1 MSNWSTE
8 SFRPPSDNSSYF
20 GHVRK
25 DEAEKI
31 RAEVNQQVR
40 NEANIAIHNIVTQ
53 KDAEIAKLVEQIDEL
68 KAASKKPEPEIIDA
82 GTPPEYTKGV
92 ISATF
97 SESEDIQIINN
108 ALYRAIKYGQLTEDE
123 LKDENLERLRAIV
136 LSWKEFFEEYKWK
149 SNHISVK
156 IKKLL
161 KNTDKLLSES
171 L

>member
-20 GHVRK
+20 GNVRK

-31 RAEVNQQVR
+31 RNEINQQVR
-40 NEANIAIHNIVTQ
+40 AEANAVIHSIVTE
-53 KDAEIAKLVEQIDEL
+53 KDAEIAKLEERIAKL
-68 KAASKKPEPEIIDA
+68 KAAPKKSEPEIIEP
-82 GTPPEYTKGV
+82 GPPPEYTKGV

-108 ALYRAIKYGQLTEDE
+108 AFFRAIKYGQLTEDD
-123 LKDENLERLRAIV
+123 LKDANLEKLRVII

-149 SNHISVK
+149 SNYISVK

-161 KNTDKLLSES
+161 KDTDEML
-171 L
+171 

>member
-31 RAEVNQQVR
+31 RAEINQQVR

-53 KDAEIAKLVEQIDEL
+53 KDAEIAKLVEQIDAL
-68 KAASKKPEPEIIDA
+68 KAAGKKPEPEVVEA
-82 GTPPEYTKGV
+82 ETPPDYTKGV

-108 ALYRAIKYGQLTEDE
+108 ALYRAIKYGQLTEDD
-123 LKDENLERLRAIV
+123 LKDENLGKLRMIII
-136 LSWKEFFEEYKWK
+136 SWKEFFEEYKWK
-149 SNHISVK
+149 SNYISTK

-161 KNTDKLLSES
+161 KDTEEML
-171 L
+171 

>member
-31 RAEVNQQVR
+31 RAEINQQVR

-68 KAASKKPEPEIIDA
+68 KAASKKPEPEVA
-82 GTPPEYTKGV
+82 EFAPPPGYIKGV

-97 SESEDIQIINN
+97 SESKDIQIINN
-108 ALYRAIKYGQLTEDE
+108 ALYRAIRYGQLTEDD
-123 LKDENLERLRAIV
+123 LKDENLEKIRTII

-149 SNHISVK
+149 SNHISTK

-161 KNTDKLLSES
+161 KDTEEML
-171 L
+171 